1 MYEPCVYLSLNL
13 ENITARKLYRLS
25 KIKQLSIINLVEEIV
40 ERYLVNIQV
49 DVWSVGEIKRPSI
62 EQENIRKEI
71 GSRIA
76 CLRQINCLSQR
87 RLGEIVNL
95 DQQSMSQ
102 IELGKRRLDIVEAI
116 AIAQVLGVELS
127 EII

>member
-1 MYEPCVYLSLNL
+1 MYQPCVYLSLNL

-25 KIKQLSIINLVEEIV
+25 KIKQLSIIDLVEEIV
-40 ERYLVNIQV
+40 ERYLLDIQI
-49 DVWSVGEIKRPSI
+49 DVWSIGEIKRPSI
-62 EQENIRKEI
+62 EQENLRKVI
-71 GSRIA
+71 GSKIA
-76 CLRQINCLSQR
+76 SIRQINCLSQK

-95 DQQSMSQ
+95 DQQSISQ
-102 IELGKRRLDIVEAI
+102 IELGKRRLDVVEAI